1 MSSKRISLSVLKF
14 LQNLSTYLA
23 FIGAFSLFVMMC
35 LTIVD
40 VAGRY
45 LFNQPVLGT
54 YELTEFMVLILIFS
68 FLAYTQ
74 SKKSHISV
82 DLFMMF
88 FPEKLKTYIEIINHL
103 ACLAIMILITWMGF
117 EKALEMIH
125 TGESSPNLTLPT
137 YPFVF
142 FLVIG
147 CAVMCIEFGR
157 DIFMI
162 LMGKKEHGNK

>member
-1 MSSKRISLSVLKF
+1 MSSKKILHVLLKI

-23 FIGAFSLFVMMC
+23 YIGAFSLFCMMC
-35 LTIVD
+35 LTIAD

-45 LFNQPVLGT
+45 IFNKPVLGAF
-54 YELTEFMVLILIFS
+54 ELTEFMVLVLIFS

-74 SKKSHISV
+74 AHKSHVSV

-88 FPEKLKTYIEIINHL
+88 FPRKLKAYIEIFNHL
-103 ACLAIMILITWMGF
+103 ACLAIMILITWMGYA
-117 EKALEMIH
+117 KALEMME
-125 TGESSPNLTLPT
+125 TGESSPNLALPS

-147 CAVMCIEFGR
+147 CAVMCVEFIK
-157 DIFMI
+157 DIIMI
-162 LMGKKEHGNK
+162 LKTKKRYSDK